1 MHTGSLKDLD
11 EAVKSTPYLT
21 RLPSMFN
28 PEHDGFYQP
37 FSRPTREVK
46 ELKRPDI
53 FANAKG
59 TTIFESRSLQRY
71 Y

>member
-11 EAVKSTPYLT
+11 EAVKSRPYLT
-21 RLPSMFN
+21 RLPSTFN

-46 ELKRPDI
+46 ELKKARC
-53 FANAKG
+53 FCKRKG
-59 TTIFESRSLQRY
+59 NNDF
-71 Y
+71 